1 MAQWK
6 LIRKAESF
14 SSSPSRNRLDSSLNA
29 LSSWPKSRNR
39 VRYSQSATKRAHL
52 LCSNGCGHFHLR
64 RDAPKYAT
72 GRCSFPK
79 LSSGHN
85 SPPGAWR
92 RWLKPINPNLQETS
106 TRKSPGLH
114 KKYEAN
120 HETRRSEFRTSAS
133 SLPSDP
139 CSKDRDRKYRPHAD
153 CQSEDGFR

>member
-6 LIRKAESF
+6 LIRKVESL
-14 SSSPSRNRLDSSLNA
+14 SSSPSRNRLDSSLTA

-39 VRYSQSATKRAHL
+39 VRYSQSATKRAHP

-72 GRCSFPK
+72 GKCSSPK

-114 KKYEAN
+114 KKYEVIMRRVVLTFALLPLACLPTLAQKI
-120 HETRRSEFRTSAS
+120 ETENTDRT
-133 SLPSDP
+133 
-139 CSKDRDRKYRPHAD
+139 
-153 CQSEDGFR
+153 Q